1 METSKVEIYNEE
13 EFHIKF
19 KVKRNHIDKN
29 ACFDGCMY
37 ETFGKEL
44 AYVYKMIK
52 KNRVVTIIEGDN
64 EEKEITFFDSKGVK
78 VNEVCTTSNL
88 YYESGFHSIN
98 RLVYFVLD
106 KPYQYEFEVK
116 VD

>member
-1 METSKVEIYNEE
+1 METPKVEIYTEE
-13 EFHIKF
+13 EFHTKF

-78 VNEVCTTSNL
+78 VNDIITTSTFCYL
-88 YYESGFHSIN
+88 TGFHYVN
-98 RLVYFVLD
+98 RCGYFVLD
-106 KPYQYEFEVK
+106 KPYEYEFEVNIY
-116 VD
+116 